1 VNLRT
6 RIQHLPLS
14 INVRVAFMKKHA
26 SCVAIAAAC
35 VCAACS
41 GNGDGLD
48 QNGRPLGGDAV
59 TAPPANGSFQ
69 SIQDNV
75 FTAICSAC
83 HAGANAPLGLRLDA
97 GNSYALLVGVPSA
110 ESPST
115 LRIKPG
121 DPDNSY
127 LVMKIEGRAAVGGRM
142 PLGGPPLSA
151 STIAEIRQWITDGAA
166 QASAAPAGKSLQIT
180 TAAPAANDVMQAPLN
195 ELIVTFDGELDASL
209 IHASSVRLERMST
222 SDPQPL
228 TAQLQI
234 AANPNT
240 LLVVP
245 NAPLTIGKYRLTLGT
260 DAGPTIADVNA
271 RALAKQTVL
280 EFSVSPTP

>member
-1 VNLRT
+1 
-6 RIQHLPLS
+6 
-14 INVRVAFMKKHA
+14 MKMRA
-26 SCVAIAAAC
+26 SCVAIATAA
-35 VCAACS
+35 VCAACA

-48 QNGRPLGGDAV
+48 QNGRPLGSGAA
-59 TAPPANGSFQ
+59 TAPATGSFE

-110 ESPST
+110 ESPSI
-115 LRIKPG
+115 LRVKPG

-127 LVMKIEGRAAVGGRM
+127 LVMKIEGHASVGGRM

-151 STIAEIRQWITDGAA
+151 STIAEIRQWITDGAV
-166 QASAAPAGKSLQIT
+166 QASAAPAGKALQIT
-180 TAAPAANDVMQAPLN
+180 TSAPAMNAVMQVPPN
-195 ELIVTFDGELDASL
+195 QIVVSFDGELDASL
-209 IHASSVRLERMST
+209 IDASSVRLERILD
-222 SDPQPL
+222 SDSPQPL
-228 TAQLQI
+228 TAQLQM
-234 AANPNT
+234 AANPHT

-245 NAPLTIGKYRLTLGT
+245 NVPLTMGKYRLTLGT

-271 RALAKQTVL
+271 RALTKKAVL
-280 EFSVSPTP
+280 EFSVSPTS